1 MGYTRRMTHS
11 TIFKTNKTQAV
22 RLPKAVAYPEH
33 VKRVE
38 IIKQGSARVIIPAG
52 GSWQAFFDG
61 PRLDEDFLDDRA
73 QPTPQRR
80 DDP

>member
-1 MGYTRRMTHS
+1 M
-11 TIFKTNKTQAV
+11 
-22 RLPKAVAYPEH
+22 AYPEH

-73 QPTPQRR
+73 QPLPQRR
-80 DDP
+80 NDP